1 MSPEILWTHLPKHCY
16 QSRHQALFGIWV
28 ASPYHK
34 DLDHQLKRLVKG
46 YKGYKVTCSPPP
58 QNWKNTMPYIY
69 FSKQAGETYDII
81 LVPYTTIGF
90 KELNGH
96 KFSFVS
102 LGTVWR
108 NQLFFCAVHSM
119 VAGTRKHSVNIC
131 RI

>member
-1 MSPEILWTHLPKHCY
+1 MNLTVTFQFNGSIINCLINGT
-16 QSRHQALFGIWV
+16 GII
-28 ASPYHK
+28 SYP
-34 DLDHQLKRLVKG
+34 
-46 YKGYKVTCSPPP
+46 
-58 QNWKNTMPYIY
+58 WKNTMPYIY